1 MSDKVPS
8 FKMTTPIPASITTPD
23 SVDSSI
29 GKLEFFDGVPKS
41 DTVTTVYDYLDRA
54 RAVEVFVDS
63 IPLMSMAQLR
73 RGQADAGAKAS
84 NQVCIWDT
92 LMDSTSLV
100 LTGNTSTMYAVGFL
114 ALDTDGPT
122 VVDLPTGMLGILN
135 DMAFL
140 YMQDLGVAGPDK
152 GKGGKYV
159 ILPPD
164 YKGDVPDGYYVVK
177 SKSYGVWLFMRG
189 YLTNG
194 IKAASDNIRDH
205 LKVYPLSKA
214 DNPPAME
221 FVNVSGN
228 NLNTVVPNDDTY
240 FEKLNELIQGEAVGF
255 LDPERAGRMAAI
267 GIVKGQPFKPDERM
281 KKILA
286 DAAAIGNAAA
296 RAITFYPRYLG
307 QRTYQ
312 DSTADWLNV
321 YADNNCF
328 FENEGARVLD
338 ARAWY
343 HYNCICV
350 SPAMGVPKPGTGSS
364 YTIGTLDSKHKAV
377 DGSKTYKLHLPKDV
391 PVKDFWAVTIYDTQ
405 TRSQLQTDQ
414 QFPTVGSQDKGMKA
428 NPDGSYDIY
437 FGPTAPEGW
446 EGNWLQTIP
455 GKSWLIALRMYGP
468 LEPWLNQTWR
478 PSQIELVE

>member
-1 MSDKVPS
+1 MTSY
-8 FKMTTPIPASITTPD
+8 KMTTPTPASLHTPD
-23 SVDSSI
+23 TVATSI
-29 GKLEFFDGVPKS
+29 GTLEFFDGVP
-41 DTVTTVYDYLDRA
+41 DPATVDTVYDYLDRA
-54 RAVEVFVDS
+54 RAVEVFIDC
-63 IPLMSMAQLR
+63 IPLLSMDALR
-73 RGQADAGAKAS
+73 RGQGAAGAKTS

-114 ALDTDGPT
+114 ALDEDGPT

-152 GKGGKYV
+152 GKGGRYL
-159 ILPPD
+159 ILPPGYD
-164 YKGDVPDGYYVVK
+164 GDVPDGYYVVK
-177 SKSYGVWLFMRG
+177 SSSYGVWLFMRG
-189 YLTNG
+189 YLDNG
-194 IKAASDNIRDH
+194 IKAASDNIRDN
-205 LKVYPLSKA
+205 LKVYPLAKA

-221 FVNVSGN
+221 FVNVSGKEM
-228 NLNTVVPNDDTY
+228 NTVLPNDATY
-240 FEKLNELIQGEAVGF
+240 FEHLNTLIQGEAVGF
-255 LDPERAGRMAAI
+255 VDPERAGRMAAI
-267 GIVKGQPFKPDERM
+267 GIVKGQPFKPDGRM
-281 KKILA
+281 KKILD

-296 RAITFYPRYLG
+296 RAITFYPRYPG

-328 FENEGARVLD
+328 FDNNGARVLD

-350 SPAMGVPKPGTGSS
+350 SPAMGVPAPGTGSS
-364 YTIGTLDSKHKAV
+364 YTIGTLDADHRAV
-377 DGSKTYKLHLPKDV
+377 DGSKSYKLHLPPDV

-414 QFPTVGSQDKGMKA
+414 QFPTVGSQDKGIKQ
-428 NPDGSYDIY
+428 NPDGSYDVY
-437 FGPTAPEGW
+437 FGPKAPEGW

-468 LEPWLNQTWR
+468 LEPWLDQTWR
-478 PSQIELVE
+478 PGQIELVG